1 MRTTETKRNVYLD
14 NAAATPIDPLVVE
27 AMMPFLTDHFGNPSS
42 SHSFG
47 RKTKSAIETARR
59 IIATNLNCAPAEI
72 CFTSGGTEA
81 DNLALHAAVHDLGC
95 THIISSAIEHSAV
108 VKMAEKLAQ
117 THGIQLSLVKLTSE
131 GHVDLAHLQ
140 QLLEIPG
147 KAIVSLMHGNNE
159 IGNLL
164 PLKTVSKLCRD
175 AGALFHS
182 DTVQTMGHYRFDLK
196 DLDIDFLTCAAHKL
210 HGPKGIGF
218 SYVNKRLKINSL
230 IVGGGQERAL
240 RGGTENLYGIVGLGK
255 AIQLAYAHL
264 EEHAQHVSD
273 VKQYM
278 VECFKAQVPGVIF
291 NGASAE
297 PDSLYTVLNVNFPP
311 TPNAG
316 MLLFLLDLEGVA
328 CSGGSACSSGASKGS
343 HVLEGINAITPGRAS
358 LRFSFSRFTTRE
370 DVDYAMQCIVQ
381 LCNQEVHIPS

>member
-1 MRTTETKRNVYLD
+1 MRTTEPKRNIYLD
-14 NAAATPIDPLVVE
+14 NAATTPIDPLVVE
-27 AMMPFLTDHFGNPSS
+27 AMMPYLNDYFGNPSS

-47 RKTKSAIETARR
+47 RKTKTAIETARR

-108 VKMAEKLAQ
+108 VKTAEKLAQ
-117 THGIQLSLVKLTSE
+117 TQGVQLSLVRLTSE
-131 GHVDLAHLQ
+131 GHVDLTHLE
-140 QLLEIPG
+140 QLLQAPG

-164 PLKTVSKLCRD
+164 PLKTVARLCRE

-218 SYVNKRLKINSL
+218 LYVNKRLKINSL
-230 IVGGGQERAL
+230 IIGGGQERAL

-255 AIQLAYAHL
+255 AIELAYEHL
-264 EEHAQHVSD
+264 DEHAQHVSE

-278 VECFKAQVPGVIF
+278 VECFKAQLPGVTF
-291 NGASAE
+291 NGASAHR
-297 PDSLYTVLNVNFPP
+297 DSLYTVLNVNFPP

-358 LRFSFSRFTTRE
+358 LRFSFSRFTSRE
-370 DVDYAMQCIVQ
+370 DVDYAMQRIVQ
-381 LCNQEVHIPS
+381 LCNQEVNVPS

>member
-1 MRTTETKRNVYLD
+1 MRTTEPKRNVYLD
-14 NAAATPIDPLVVE
+14 NAATTPIDPLVVE
-27 AMMPFLTDHFGNPSS
+27 AMMPFLIDHFGNPSS

-81 DNLALHAAVHDLGC
+81 DNLALHAAVNDLGC

-108 VKMAEKLAQ
+108 VKTAEKLAQ
-117 THGIQLSLVKLTSE
+117 THGIQLSLVKLTNE

-164 PLKTVSKLCRD
+164 PLKTVSSLCRD

-230 IVGGGQERAL
+230 IIGGGQERAL

-264 EEHAQHVSD
+264 EEHAKHISD

-381 LCNQEVHIPS
+381 LCNQEAHIPS

>member
-1 MRTTETKRNVYLD
+1 MRTTEPKRNVYLD
-14 NAAATPIDPLVVE
+14 NAATTPIDPLVVE
-27 AMMPFLTDHFGNPSS
+27 AMMPFLSEHFGNPSS

-47 RKTKSAIETARR
+47 RKTKTAIETARR

-95 THIISSAIEHSAV
+95 THIISSAIEHSAI
-108 VKMAEKLAQ
+108 VKTAEKLAQ
-117 THGIQLSLVKLTSE
+117 TPGVQLSLVKLTSE

-140 QLLEIPG
+140 HLLEIPG

-164 PLKTVSKLCRD
+164 PLKTVSRLCRD

-230 IVGGGQERAL
+230 IIGGGQERAL

-343 HVLEGINAITPGRAS
+343 HVLEGIDAITPGRAS
-358 LRFSFSRFTTRE
+358 LRFSFSRFTTRA
-370 DVDYAMQCIVQ
+370 DVDYAMRCIVQ
-381 LCNQEVHIPS
+381 LCTQEVHIPS